1 MTGKYSVIFLH
12 DDGDT
17 HRWRMGSALVRSLIF
32 LGILIPVI
40 AVASLWLNSRLWQE
54 LNALKADN
62 QSLRRQLES
71 SAQTTARLT
80 NLEQFLRKTDPQGL
94 DDLLPS
100 RSGAASSG
108 QTTLTPAGEHQA
120 SPVPGTEAVGTDPAA
135 QQNANP
141 AESAE
146 SAGTPEPA
154 GESPP
159 ADTLAEGPAADP
171 PDGAPGTEA
180 TAPGMAS
187 SRAPVDT
194 GLVRVENLNA
204 RRVGARSLRIS
215 FDLYNTEQVPQ
226 VVGKATFEL
235 ILADGSSYPLDDQG
249 DTSYRINR
257 LKKIVGNPTLPTE
270 VSDTKD
276 ASILVNVLADGK
288 VIYRVLT
295 PLN

>member
-12 DDGDT
+12 DGGDT
-17 HRWRMGSALVRSLIF
+17 HRWRIGPALVRSLIF

-54 LNALKADN
+54 LNTLKADN

-71 SAQTTARLT
+71 SAQTTARLA

-100 RSGAASSG
+100 RSGPG
-108 QTTLTPAGEHQA
+108 PTRRTPPAPVSEHQA
-120 SPVPGTEAVGTDPAA
+120 PSAPGADSAGTASAA
-135 QQNANP
+135 QQNAEP
-141 AESAE
+141 AESAG
-146 SAGTPEPA
+146 APEPA
-154 GESPP
+154 GESIP
-159 ADTLAEGPAADP
+159 AEALAGGPETDA
-171 PDGAPGTEA
+171 PDNVPNPEA
-180 TAPGMAS
+180 TAPAS
-187 SRAPVDT
+187 SRDPVDT

-204 RRVGARSLRIS
+204 RRVGARSLRVS

-226 VVGKATFEL
+226 VAGKATFEL
-235 ILADGSSYPLDDQG
+235 ILADGSGYPLDDQG

-288 VIYRVLT
+288 LIYRVLT